1 MAQLDGLTG
10 RGGVSTCSLLRS
22 SLAVPQALP
31 QEGLSPQELPVL
43 CPRAAERS
51 FPSGLARHGCI
62 SSILYY
68 LYSVSHLSLMCF
80 LSCLSFSLTEMM
92 RYLTKIQLGERCFLA
107 QLLPI
112 HRILFQPFI
121 STKFCSLPKD
131 LPQPEG
137 TEWSSSTSPTLC
149 WGTTC
154 CTQGAEG
161 KDRHCSSCLSLLLDP
176 GTVQP
181 QETEVC

>member
-1 MAQLDGLTG
+1 MTITRVQRDPLISRTLHFERIKQPEHHSTSQLYLRSETEQEWMAQLDGLTG

-112 HRILFQPFI
+112 H
-121 STKFCSLPKD
+121 
-131 LPQPEG
+131 
-137 TEWSSSTSPTLC
+137 
-149 WGTTC
+149 
-154 CTQGAEG
+154 
-161 KDRHCSSCLSLLLDP
+161 
-176 GTVQP
+176 
-181 QETEVC
+181 